1 MNYDTHQKVS
11 SAHLKRDAYLYVRQS
26 TLRQVFENQE
36 STRRQYALKQQG
48 VALGWAPDRVVVIDS
63 DLGESGADKD
73 REGFQRL
80 VTAVSLGQAGIVLGL
95 EVSRLARNSIDWHRL
110 LEICALSNTLI
121 LDEDGIY
128 DPAQFNDRLLL
139 GLKGTMSEAELHVLR
154 ARLQGGILNKA
165 QRGEL
170 WVRPPIGLVYDDEDH
185 LVIDP
190 DRQIELAL
198 RTLFETFRRTGS
210 AMATVKTFRQ
220 QGILF
225 PRHLHC
231 GPNRGDVLWGQLQ
244 HSQVLRVLHNP
255 RYAGAF
261 VFGRSR
267 TRKTVDGDPI
277 LERVPVDQWHTFLP
291 GAHAGY
297 IGWEEYEQNQKRLL
311 ENAQAVGGDRRR
323 SPAREGPALLQGM
336 IVCGR
341 CGRRMT
347 VRYHFRYG
355 RLCPDYLC
363 QRRGIENGEP
373 ICQQIPGLQVDEAV
387 SNLLIE
393 LLNPVTLEVALM
405 VQEELQARLKEADR
419 LRKQQVERAR
429 YEAELAQRRFL
440 RVDPDHRLVADSLEA
455 EWNHKL
461 RALTEAQ
468 EAYERQRE
476 QDSKIFTEEQRAA
489 ILQLATDFPRL
500 WRDPNTPDR
509 ERKRMLRLVL
519 EDVTLLRGEQITLH
533 VRLRGGADKTLVLP
547 LPQTSWQNWTTSS
560 PVLAAIDELLNHHT
574 YREVAAILNERGL
587 RSGKGRT
594 FTGRY
599 ISRIQRNHSLKT
611 RYDRLRETG
620 MLTAQEM
627 AQALGVATTT
637 IKIWRVHGLL
647 RGHAYNDKGDYLYDP
662 PGEHAPK
669 KAQGLKL
676 SRRSLN
682 DQILPGRTKEVQY
695 EA

>member
-1 MNYDTHQKVS
+1 
-11 SAHLKRDAYLYVRQS
+11 
-26 TLRQVFENQE
+26 
-36 STRRQYALKQQG
+36 
-48 VALGWAPDRVVVIDS
+48 LGAPWAV
-63 DLGESGADKD
+63 
-73 REGFQRL
+73 
-80 VTAVSLGQAGIVLGL
+80 
-95 EVSRLARNSIDWHRL
+95 
-110 LEICALSNTLI
+110 
-121 LDEDGIY
+121 
-128 DPAQFNDRLLL
+128 
-139 GLKGTMSEAELHVLR
+139 
-154 ARLQGGILNKA
+154 
-165 QRGEL
+165 
-170 WVRPPIGLVYDDEDH
+170 
-185 LVIDP
+185 
-190 DRQIELAL
+190 
-198 RTLFETFRRTGS
+198 
-210 AMATVKTFRQ
+210 
-220 QGILF
+220 
-225 PRHLHC
+225 
-231 GPNRGDVLWGQLQ
+231 
-244 HSQVLRVLHNP
+244 
-255 RYAGAF
+255 
-261 VFGRSR
+261 
-267 TRKTVDGDPI
+267 
-277 LERVPVDQWHTFLP
+277 
-291 GAHAGY
+291 
-297 IGWEEYEQNQKRLL
+297 
-311 ENAQAVGGDRRR
+311 
-323 SPAREGPALLQGM
+323 
-336 IVCGR
+336 
-341 CGRRMT
+341 
-347 VRYHFRYG
+347 
-355 RLCPDYLC
+355 
-363 QRRGIENGEP
+363 
-373 ICQQIPGLQVDEAV
+373 
-387 SNLLIE
+387 
-393 LLNPVTLEVALM
+393 
-405 VQEELQARLKEADR
+405 
-419 LRKQQVERAR
+419 
-429 YEAELAQRRFL
+429 
-440 RVDPDHRLVADSLEA
+440 
-455 EWNHKL
+455 
-461 RALTEAQ
+461 

-587 RSGKGRT
+587 RSGKGQT

-599 ISRIQRNHSLKT
+599 IARIQRNHSLKT

>member
-1 MNYDTHQKVS
+1 
-11 SAHLKRDAYLYVRQS
+11 
-26 TLRQVFENQE
+26 
-36 STRRQYALKQQG
+36 
-48 VALGWAPDRVVVIDS
+48 
-63 DLGESGADKD
+63 
-73 REGFQRL
+73 
-80 VTAVSLGQAGIVLGL
+80 
-95 EVSRLARNSIDWHRL
+95 
-110 LEICALSNTLI
+110 
-121 LDEDGIY
+121 
-128 DPAQFNDRLLL
+128 
-139 GLKGTMSEAELHVLR
+139 
-154 ARLQGGILNKA
+154 
-165 QRGEL
+165 
-170 WVRPPIGLVYDDEDH
+170 
-185 LVIDP
+185 
-190 DRQIELAL
+190 
-198 RTLFETFRRTGS
+198 
-210 AMATVKTFRQ
+210 
-220 QGILF
+220 
-225 PRHLHC
+225 
-231 GPNRGDVLWGQLQ
+231 
-244 HSQVLRVLHNP
+244 
-255 RYAGAF
+255 
-261 VFGRSR
+261 
-267 TRKTVDGDPI
+267 
-277 LERVPVDQWHTFLP
+277 
-291 GAHAGY
+291 
-297 IGWEEYEQNQKRLL
+297 
-311 ENAQAVGGDRRR
+311 
-323 SPAREGPALLQGM
+323 
-336 IVCGR
+336 
-341 CGRRMT
+341 
-347 VRYHFRYG
+347 
-355 RLCPDYLC
+355 
-363 QRRGIENGEP
+363 
-373 ICQQIPGLQVDEAV
+373 
-387 SNLLIE
+387 
-393 LLNPVTLEVALM
+393 
-405 VQEELQARLKEADR
+405 
-419 LRKQQVERAR
+419 
-429 YEAELAQRRFL
+429 
-440 RVDPDHRLVADSLEA
+440 VADSLEA

-489 ILQLATDFPRL
+489 ILHLATDFPRL